1 MLLRLPSRCVFHQTV
16 RNEIDSVHT
25 YISESIFYSRNQK
38 SDGQYKMR
46 SRTSVTAREE
56 EEKKRKLF
64 FFFLTFCLDEEGNQ
78 IKRRKL
84 KCISDGRL
92 L

>member
-64 FFFLTFCLDEEGNQ
+64 CLFFFYFL
-78 IKRRKL
+78 
-84 KCISDGRL
+84 S
-92 L
+92 